1 MRLTSAFKSGIFN
14 LIFQFL
20 FLTIMFLLGFESRL
34 GVHQGLRF
42 LILTSMVLVSGL
54 VWVWFFYLQDRRE
67 PEPIPNI
74 IATFIA
80 GMAAWAL
87 LGHPLI
93 NLIYQ
98 ANEWIHASM
107 FLFVQ
112 GSFLVKAMIFSLV
125 LFGFIRF
132 GIMPLKEF
140 DEPVDGMIYG
150 AVTGAGYAVAQAV
163 QELWSHPDYTLFVIA
178 YIITTKVMAFSAVGS
193 LMGYYIGKAKFLKRS
208 FQLHS
213 VMGVTLGILLLGFYF
228 VINEFLFVV
237 GLPQVFWLSFVFTM
251 IYTLLILIFCTF
263 KMKRLTRS
271 RPEKSRRHRFQFRP
285 LMLVY
290 TAGLFITGS
299 VIAANGCGG
308 LQYINSQYGI
318 SFNYP
323 HTLSSPGF
331 QELSQGFHLI
341 SSSTETLFSRNHTGH
356 PRFRLKL
363 EIKKDAGKLD
373 NSQLMSYISFPKP
386 ESMRIQNVV
395 IDQKRGKRI
404 AWSYL
409 EVPSLKSVEFPTLIK
424 VITDIIPVK
433 NSHFIFTFTAPS
445 SEFEAAIIKY
455 NKIVSGLSWT
465 KKG

>member
-1 MRLTSAFKSGIFN
+1 MQLTNSFKSGIFN
-14 LIFQFL
+14 LIFQLL
-20 FLTIMFLLGFESRL
+20 FLAIMFQLGFESRL
-34 GVHQGLRF
+34 GVPQGLRF
-42 LILTSMVLVSGL
+42 LILASMALVSGL
-54 VWVWFFYLQDRRE
+54 VWVWFFYLQDRRK
-67 PEPIPNI
+67 PEPISYI

-87 LGHPLI
+87 LGHPLV

-107 FLFVQ
+107 SLFVQ
-112 GSFLVKAMIFSLV
+112 GSFLVKAMVFSLV
-125 LFGFIRF
+125 LFGLIRF

-140 DEPVDGMIYG
+140 DEPVDGMVYG

-193 LMGYYIGKAKFLKRS
+193 LMGHYIGKAKFLKKS
-208 FQLHS
+208 FQMYS
-213 VMGVTLGILLLGFYF
+213 VMGVTLGILLLGSYF
-228 VINEFLFVV
+228 VINEFLFVA
-237 GLPQVFWLSFVFTM
+237 GLPQVFWLSFIFTM
-251 IYTLLILIFCTF
+251 FYTILILIFCTF
-263 KMKRLTRS
+263 KMKRLTRI
-271 RPEKSRRHRFQFRP
+271 RPDKSRRHHFQLRP

-331 QELSQGFHLI
+331 QGLSRNFHL
-341 SSSTETLFSRNHTGH
+341 SSSNTETLFSRNHTGH

-363 EIKKDAGKLD
+363 EVKKDAGKLD
-373 NSQLMSYISFPKP
+373 NSQLMSYISFPKT

-395 IDQKRGKRI
+395 IGQKRGKRI

-409 EVPSLKSVEFPTLIK
+409 EAPSLKSVEFPTLIK
-424 VITDIIPVK
+424 VITDIIPFK
-433 NSHFIFTFTAPS
+433 NSHFIFTFTTPS
-445 SEFEAAIIKY
+445 SEFEAGIIKY
-455 NKIVSGLSWT
+455 NRIVSGLSWT
-465 KKG
+465 GK